1 MQFFRGKFMSRN
13 KGVLALMAICVLGG
27 FHGLTAQA
35 DQTGLCVPDAQG
47 NTSNSIFVNT
57 GSEENF
63 DWGEASACVARPIRD
78 AWGVLHNQD
87 LIVWGGVNES
97 SYESRT
103 DLPAGTSHFYEVNY
117 KVKKFIITVEWVMDW
132 LHQITQGTMQDPKE
146 VKITY
151 SKVSGT
157 SYIEYWEGT
166 VTLNAI
172 SPSLTQVVVHNA
184 VKAERQ
190 NAEKAGQTAH
200 DLLAKIQTG
209 DPNLEPLK

>member
-1 MQFFRGKFMSRN
+1 MSR
-13 KGVLALMAICVLGG
+13 KKCILALMAISVSMGIQG
-27 FHGLTAQA
+27 SAAQA
-35 DQTGLCVPDAQG
+35 DQAGPCVPDAQG
-47 NTSNSIFVNT
+47 NTSNSISVST

-63 DWGEASACVARPIRD
+63 DWGEATACVARPIRD

-87 LIVWGGVNES
+87 LIIWGGVNES
-97 SYESRT
+97 SYETRT
-103 DLPAGTSHFYEVNY
+103 DLPAGFSHFYEVNY
-117 KVKKFIITVEWVMDW
+117 KVKQFIITVSWVMDW
-132 LHQITQGTMQDPKE
+132 LHQLTQGTMQDPKE

-172 SPSLTQVVVHNA
+172 SPTLTQVTVHNA

-190 NAEKAGQTAH
+190 NAEKAGETAH

-209 DPNLEPLK
+209 EPNLEPLK